1 MEEAFKALLSSNPV
15 LGALIIILIIGF
27 VAVAKLLLA
36 EKDKRIADAE
46 KTRDT
51 VAEPLRQ
58 IKESIE
64 RMEGKIVISKR
75 AEQNETLE

>member
-1 MEEAFKALLSSNPV
+1 MEGAFKSLIDASPV
-15 LGALIIILIIGF
+15 LGALVVILVIGF
-27 VAVAKLLLA
+27 VAVSKMLLA
-36 EKDKRIADAE
+36 EKDKRISDAE

-51 VAEPLRQ
+51 IGEPLRQ

-75 AEQNETLE
+75 AENNENLQ